1 MKALKGQYT
10 QKWKFCHLLILKYFQ
25 TCMNVFVLLNTKEDI
40 LKNEGNRAV
49 LDHSIFSP
57 PMEVNGAP

>member
-1 MKALKGQYT
+1 
-10 QKWKFCHLLILKYFQ
+10 
-25 TCMNVFVLLNTKEDI
+25 MNVFVLNTKEDI

-57 PMEVNGAP
+57 TIEVNGAPKQTFFRISSFVFRTKSFRQV